1 MSMNRTVRLLASAL
15 VLALAYACAPAPIYK
30 PIKAGDVDT
39 GGNSL
44 EAVRRQFQGTW
55 ALDNYYVYEG
65 TRRRR
70 LDATA
75 ELKYDEFGN
84 LTMRGQLKNATAA
97 TSAAALMLNYTGRA
111 VIDVN
116 SKELRMMAVSNT
128 GDALPSPIEAKVDP
142 SSVRHYQ
149 FQGSELWLT
158 VNGADGK
165 PTASSSWK
173 KIQ

>member
-1 MSMNRTVRLLASAL
+1 MNRTTRLLASAL
-15 VLALAYACAPAPIYK
+15 VLAFWYGCAPAPIYK
-30 PIKAGDVDT
+30 PIKVGDVDT
-39 GGNSL
+39 GANSL

-55 ALDNYYVYEG
+55 ALDHYYLYEG

-84 LTMRGQLKNATAA
+84 LTMRGQLKNP
-97 TSAAALMLNYTGRA
+97 TSAPTNAALMLNYTGRA

-116 SKELRMMAVSNT
+116 NKQLRMMAVSNT

-142 SSVRHYQ
+142 ASVRHYE

>member
-1 MSMNRTVRLLASAL
+1 MNRTTRLIASAL
-15 VLALAYACAPAPIYK
+15 LLAFWHGCAAAPINK
-30 PIKAGDVDT
+30 PIKVGDVDT
-39 GGNSL
+39 GTNSL
-44 EAVRRQFQGTW
+44 EAVRRQFEGTW
-55 ALDNYYVYEG
+55 ALDHYYVYEG

-97 TSAAALMLNYTGRA
+97 TSAAELMLNYTGRA

-116 SKELRMMAVSNT
+116 SKQLRMMAVTNT
-128 GDALPSPIEAKVDP
+128 GDSLPSPIEAKVDP
-142 SSVRHYQ
+142 ASVRHYE

>member
-1 MSMNRTVRLLASAL
+1 MNRSTPLLTLAL
-15 VLALAYACAPAPIYK
+15 VLTLCYGCAPAPIYK

-39 GGNSL
+39 GANSL
-44 EAVRRQFQGTW
+44 ESVRRQFQGTW
-55 ALDNYYVYEG
+55 ALDHYYVYEG
-65 TRRRR
+65 AQRRR

-84 LTMRGQLKNATAA
+84 LTMRGQLKNPTPA

-116 SKELRMMAVSNT
+116 SKELRMMAVSNA
-128 GDALPSPIEAKVDP
+128 GDSLPSPIEAKVDP
-142 SSVRHYQ
+142 ASVRHYE